1 MSILL
6 NNLYKIL
13 DEHAEPG
20 SFDVAIE
27 IDRNHPIFQG
37 HFPGNPV
44 LPGACMIQIVE
55 EILSHLLNKQLRC
68 LEASNIKFLSVL
80 NPEIESFVHVTGTM
94 AASLR
99 PSEAALPRDN
109 VRSPEAEGR
118 ENDILKVTAKISK
131 ETSVFLSFRGTFL

>member
-1 MSILL
+1 MSNLL

-27 IDRNHPIFQG
+27 IDRSHPIFRG

-55 EILSHLLNKQLRC
+55 EILSHLLNIQLR
-68 LEASNIKFLSVL
+68 LSEAPSIKFLSVF
-80 NPEIESFVHVTGTM
+80 NPEIESLVHVTGTM
-94 AASLR
+94 
-99 PSEAALPRDN
+99 
-109 VRSPEAEGR
+109 PEHGR
-118 ENDILKVTAKISK
+118 ENGILKVTAKISK
-131 ETSVFLSFRGTFL
+131 ETSVFFSFRGTFL

>member
-20 SFDVAIE
+20 NFDIAIE

-55 EILSHLLNKQLRC
+55 EILSHLLNIQLRC
-68 LEASNIKFLSVL
+68 LEAPNIKFLSVL
-80 NPEIESFVHVTGTM
+80 NPEIDSFVHVTGTM
-94 AASLR
+94 
-99 PSEAALPRDN
+99 
-109 VRSPEAEGR
+109 PEHGR
-118 ENDILKVTAKISK
+118 ENDILKVTAKIST
-131 ETSVFLSFRGTFL
+131 ETSVFFSFRGTFL